1 MAMINCPE
9 CERSVSDKTVS
20 CPGCGYPLQQ
30 DPGLS
35 KISAAG
41 PTTAELESQ
50 LEEGKDNYIEDLD
63 DEDVDEEDNED
74 KRKRNTGVLTG
85 PNGIELTEGMVMDFA
100 SFIGLI
106 FNVKLTDDK
115 RNSLRQF
122 MFAEWSRDDQLGA
135 RSFVY
140 PVALFQKLGSRWER
154 EQEENKP
161 GSSAIDYWRQVIVYD
176 FDKLTAK
183 TEAAGFRPIFDTLQ
197 QIRQKLGLKTG
208 RRPKDLRMDEYT
220 FERFRDLV
228 IDLANLLYEV
238 KLRGGSWSY
247 CKDII
252 TEIPKETI
260 DFLALGF
267 MHYSFIQFIWP
278 KLSEAEKPEVA
289 KATAEDFGNW
299 LKFGKETGF
308 WGSEEEMKK
317 AREERIRAGL
327 GLGHSEQLVQSP
339 QAQQTE
345 TTNADDFEAAIKAN
359 NDYLSA
365 IVEAQKKE
373 LAKLEARKEELK
385 KTLEERRARL
395 GYSGQLIQPPHV
407 QPTGTPNLS
416 FEEVMRE
423 SQRKHENFRNLMEF
437 MHQLN
442 MNHLRIMG
450 KPW

>member
-9 CERSVSDKTVS
+9 CEKKVSDKAVS

-30 DPGLS
+30 DLGLS

-63 DEDVDEEDNED
+63 DEGVDEEDD
-74 KRKRNTGVLTG
+74 DRKRNTVVLTG
-85 PNGIELTEGMVMDFA
+85 PNGIQLTEGMVMDFA

-106 FNVKLTDDK
+106 FDVKLTDEK

-122 MFAEWSRDDQLGA
+122 MFAEWSRDDQLGLL
-135 RSFVY
+135 SFGF
-140 PVALFQKLGSRWER
+140 PVALFQKLGPRWER
-154 EQEENKP
+154 EQEENEP
-161 GSSAIDYWRQVIVYD
+161 GNSAIDYWRQVILHD

-183 TEAAGFRPIFDTLQ
+183 AEAAGFRPIFDTLQ
-197 QIRQKLGLKTG
+197 QIRQELGIETG
-208 RRPKDLRMDEYT
+208 CRSKDLCMDEYT
-220 FERFRDLV
+220 FECFRNLV

-238 KLRGGSWSY
+238 KLRGGSWSS

-252 TEIPKETI
+252 TEISKDTT

-267 MHYSFIQFIWP
+267 MQYSFIQFIWP
-278 KLSEAEKPEVA
+278 LLSEAEKPEVA
-289 KATAEDFGNW
+289 EANAEDFGNW

-317 AREERIRAGL
+317 AREERIRASL
-327 GLGHSEQLVQSP
+327 GLGHSEQLVQLP
-339 QAQQTE
+339 HAQQTA
-345 TTNADDFEAAIKAN
+345 TTNADDFGAAIKAN
-359 NDYLSA
+359 TDYLSA
-365 IVEAQKKE
+365 IVEAQKEE
-373 LAKLEARKEELK
+373 LAKLEARKQELM

-395 GYSGQLIQPPHV
+395 GQSGQLVQSPHP
-407 QPTGTPNLS
+407 QPTATHNLD
-416 FEEVMRE
+416 FENVMRE
-423 SQRKHENFRNLMEF
+423 SQRNHNNFRNLMEF

-442 MNHLRIMG
+442 MNHLKIMG